1 MRSRPTSH
9 RPRWLVS
16 GLAVVAALASLAGCT
31 KPLLAPDEP
40 RSQYDNYDKIRSQYQ
55 DQNTEDAY
63 GRSKPNLRAR
73 LLPKE

>member
-1 MRSRPTSH
+1 MRPSPTFCPK
-9 RPRWLVS
+9 RRLVP
-16 GLAVVAALASLAGCT
+16 GLATLATLMALAGCT

-55 DQNTEDAY
+55 DQNTEDLY
-63 GRSKPNLRAR
+63 GRSKPNLRGR

>member
-1 MRSRPTSH
+1 MRPRLKSRRLSRPV
-9 RPRWLVS
+9 PGLVA
-16 GLAVVAALASLAGCT
+16 LAALATLVGCT

-63 GRSKPNLRAR
+63 GRTKPNLRAR